1 MWAGMAQ
8 TPMEPNTERRRTYA
22 LLARYTSII
31 FLLPSTVV
39 GGYFLGRWLD
49 GKLET
54 YPWLT
59 LVLVLMGTVAGFVE
73 VFRLLMR
80 K

>member
-1 MWAGMAQ
+1 MNA
-8 TPMEPNTERRRTYA
+8 NIERRRTYV

-31 FLLPSTVV
+31 FLLPSTVI

>member
-1 MWAGMAQ
+1 MD
-8 TPMEPNTERRRTYA
+8 EPGERRRTYA

-49 GKLET
+49 GKFVT

-59 LVLVLMGTVAGFVE
+59 VVLVLIGSIAGFVE